1 MISSQNTNKAIR
13 FEVMTTAIHVRALQE
28 FSDLFK
34 RLDEFPAG
42 YEPINLA
49 EALEPMLQ
57 GIDQGMNNIE
67 FVTRE
72 PLSDSAPDEFTRIF
86 MAYGGGDAFV
96 RVSEQRRLG
105 FCNWLLLECLEE
117 YPRREQFIKA
127 FSAGGTKAHR
137 VREARFLATYPHI
150 TVGDLVDAA
159 LQSCTDPE
167 ALVNYAGDDGCK

>member
-57 GIDQGMNNIE
+57 GIDQGMNNVE

-72 PLSDSAPDEFTRIF
+72 PLLDSAPDKFTSVF
-86 MAYGGGDAFV
+86 LSYGGGQFA
-96 RVSEQRRLG
+96 RVSEPQRLG

-137 VREARFLATYPHI
+137 EREARFLATYPHI
-150 TVGDLVDAA
+150 TVGDLADAIF
-159 LQSCTDPE
+159 QSCTDPE
-167 ALVNYAGDDGCK
+167 ALVNYAGEDGCQ